1 MQVSRKCGWLFM
13 FLFTLL
19 GPYANRTNM
28 FVNGTLQLNNV
39 KASDNTD
46 YKCTVRKINYT
57 SPEVYIVTLHVDS
70 RGK

>member
-1 MQVSRKCGWLFM
+1 M
-13 FLFTLL
+13 FLLIHV

-28 FVNGTLQLNNV
+28 FVNGTLELNKV

-46 YKCTVRKINYT
+46 YKCTVRKITKYT
-57 SPEVYIVTLHVDS
+57 SPEVHIVTLNVDS